1 MIIEFVQTKEQRTPY
16 FRNDAFSF
24 RKDRPFHL
32 LQRLCCW
39 VMRKLMAFDIG
50 ENISYTKHII
60 DTRSFID
67 RLFKQQDHIKGH
79 FNRRPTRLL
88 IGAEDFA
95 ALMGTEEIRQML
107 TFRAEYGY
115 NKEIMGLMV
124 EVIPWMRGILVMP
137 EK

>member
-1 MIIEFVQTKEQRTPY
+1 MIVEFVQTKELKTQFFKEGTY
-16 FRNDAFSF
+16 KL
-24 RKDRPFHL
+24 RKDRPHFW
-32 LQRLCCW
+32 LQKICCW
-39 VMRKLMAFDIG
+39 TMKKLGAFDVG
-50 ENISYTKHII
+50 EEIRYTRHTI
-60 DTRSFID
+60 DTESFID
-67 RLFKQQDHIKGH
+67 RLFKQQDHIRGY

-107 TFRAEYGY
+107 NFRAEYGY

-137 EK
+137 